1 MDDKTAISAWL
12 MICISCITS
21 CTTRYPDLPY
31 FLFGHSMVPSF
42 PAPTPH
48 TSARSCRCNLLW
60 YGRASRL
67 PGGCGICLRQ
77 GVDKIGP
84 HANADL
90 LFKIGNGV
98 FNAQFKNPRTN
109 VDWISTSE
117 ENLDRYLDDPLCGF
131 NFKLGGTRDVVRI
144 LMEVSR
150 KDWAQKCSGSAHY
163 ADLRRE
169 RFRWLQR
176 RGVLAVSDNLE
187 LAGNE
192 PTVILYPNDRHEI
205 LNENDHE
212 RL

>member
-1 MDDKTAISAWL
+1 

-21 CTTRYPDLPY
+21 CTSATLTYPIFSLANSMGSFLSRSYAAHFGKELAGAIFCGTGELPAS
-31 FLFGHSMVPSF
+31 LEGVV
-42 PAPTPH
+42 
-48 TSARSCRCNLLW
+48 SAFDKV
-60 YGRASRL
+60 
-67 PGGCGICLRQ
+67 
-77 GVDKIGP
+77 VDKIGP

-150 KDWAQKCSGSAHY
+150 KDWAQKVPQDLPIMLISA
-163 ADLRRE
+163 R

-176 RGVLAVSDNLE
+176 QRRFWLCRIIWSLQAMS
-187 LAGNE
+187 
-192 PTVILYPNDRHEI
+192 R
-205 LNENDHE
+205 
-212 RL
+212 R